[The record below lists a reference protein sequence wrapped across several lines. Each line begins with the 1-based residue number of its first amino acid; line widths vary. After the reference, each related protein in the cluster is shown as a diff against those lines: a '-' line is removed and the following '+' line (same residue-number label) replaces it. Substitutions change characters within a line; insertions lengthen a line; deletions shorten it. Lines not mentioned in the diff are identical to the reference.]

1 MGLGMANLKCSRI
14 LVVAASTAPGSLALL
29 HMRMC
34 TTFGFGYFPLPSI
47 FTPASFDQKVRRT
60 ERGTPT
66 GDARLDNDVAASW
79 LADVVP
85 SRLVVPDHSLRC
97 RIDAPGVGICPPWHL

>member
-1 MGLGMANLKCSRI
+1 MGLGMASLKCSRI
-14 LVVAASTAPGSLALL
+14 LVVAASTAPGPLALL
-29 HMRMC
+29 HMHMC
-34 TTFGFGYFPLPSI
+34 TSFGYFNLCRPFSPQQVSTRKLGAPS
-47 FTPASFDQKVRRT
+47 A
-60 ERGTPT
+60 TPT
-66 GDARLDNDVAASW
+66 GDGRLDNDVAASW